1 MSRIVLNESHAIE
14 LLTHGNKLADVIG
27 NVINTL
33 DA

>member
-1 MSRIVLNESHAIE
+1 MSRIVLNEPHSIE
-14 LLTHGNKLADVIG
+14 LLTHCNKLADVIG

>member
-1 MSRIVLNESHAIE
+1 MSRIVLNEPHSIE
-14 LLTHGNKLADVIG
+14 LLTHSNKLADVIG

>member
-1 MSRIVLNESHAIE
+1 MSRIVLNEPHSIE

-27 NVINTL
+27 NVINTI